1 MRKRNVLMMVAALC
15 FLLGGLCNAAMASE
29 SNPTRYWG
37 FEFGETTMQKLA
49 SAQNDW
55 YGSSSSYYYTS
66 YSGGE
71 EISLSCVDSEGNVYN
86 IPELEGI
93 TFGCLDGY
101 EGNSYQIYLYTDGS
115 NRIRLNK
122 NYVYMK
128 FSNLCEGMRI
138 KIHYKSASSSSYRG
152 FSCSSGNAV
161 YESGSETTDGT
172 EADVVY
178 VVTKSGDV
186 SLLPTN
192 GVYVYSVDMDTKK
205 WLVQLQS
212 EVETYLL
219 ELGDY
224 AGLKAELQA
233 ALDASNPAEDTDE
246 VTVAGLYS
254 NLNSVY
260 SSVKNAVD
268 CIAGLAAYITQ
279 AEEMVN
285 AGCSNDLSQALESAK
300 AFNSQTATS
309 AVCVETYENLTNSIA
324 IEKSYSVVTG
334 NWNFTETLLI
344 DRTYWFDIDHTN
356 KLAQF
361 KYPNLDNI
369 ESLIVPST
377 IVVNGEKY
385 VVVSIANSNGYWGSD
400 QFYNVKELLLPNT
413 IRKIGYYAFG
423 CYPNLSWME
432 LPENVE
438 VIEENAFN
446 YTSIYWIKLNSQV
459 PPTCTGNIGGTSF
472 KRLIIPNGTMHEYR
486 LSDYLGNYNLIT
498 ETPIEVSVNVVD
510 PGDLGRLVL
519 EKAGYLQEVNKLTV
533 TGELNSDDWASLK
546 DMSNVTDLDISGIVN
561 THIPS
566 SQFYDNWALE
576 NVKFPNGLKSIG
588 NEAFYGMGII
598 EIVLPEGLETIGNY
612 AFNNCNNATKIELPS
627 TLKTIGYY
635 AFAENSSVKSVVIPN
650 SVTSIG
656 RYAFNDCFGLE
667 ELVLSE
673 NITEIREHSF
683 AYTKIKTLNI
693 PENVTTIWD
702 GAFYSCKKLSQVNL
716 NDGLKT
722 IASNAFAYCDSIKH
736 IDFNEGLQT
745 IGDNAFYDCDG
756 LTEVTLPSSLTYC
769 TSSPFTNCR
778 NLKKINARSVIPPTT
793 NGYCPLDGVSLNSVV
808 LTVPVWSVQEYQLA
822 EGWNQFMTVEA
833 SDYLPQNVVI
843 NKNFVFSLT
852 QAFADDYKP
861 NINLEM
867 TSAWFTDSWNYNDYQ
882 RGNLTISS
890 QSKLNVND
898 FNFISS
904 PYAKYHYDYGRY
916 HDYWSTTEVNPTCL
930 LVNGEMRAENVNMR
944 MKLYKSKWQ
953 FVSFPFDVKV
963 SDIVPVDPETQWVI
977 REYSGANRA
986 EGLLDTTWV
995 NIKGESVLSAGKGY
1009 IMHCYNNSDSYVVD
1023 FDITPYKQSVN
1034 RQGLFF
1040 AEDKTVALEE
1050 HLAEFE
1056 HNRSW
1061 NLIGNPYPTFYD
1073 TRFLGFESPITV
1085 WNSYTNS
1092 YYAYSPVDDSY
1103 ILDPNEAFFVQ
1114 RPIDQEN
1121 MTFAKEG
1128 RQVHRHVR
1136 TLEQNIRANAYQVMA
1151 PRSVYNLTLGDENMS
1166 DRTRIVI
1173 NEAAELGYEL
1183 NCDASKFMS
1192 DNAQM
1197 PQLYT
1202 LNGDVRY
1209 AINERPLAGGEVALG
1224 CRLPKDGTY
1233 TIALETNIE
1242 GEVYIEDRLTGEIVL
1257 LTSEGYSFTANAGE
1271 YMTRFVVHFGP
1282 VAPTGIDG
1290 VGADAADKVSG
1301 VTLDG
1306 KAIGESYKGI
1316 VVNKNRKS
1324 FKK

>member
-1 MRKRNVLMMVAALC
+1 MRKRNVLMAVSAFTLVGLSAMAVGGGHLFNASGESKLSNNS
-15 FLLGGLCNAAMASE
+15 LIVTGMGGGLSDNTSDTDTLDTSAYELCGTYDDWTSTNQGQQGSVSSNEWEIIVPSSDAILSFDYMVSSE
-29 SNPTRYWG
+29 GGCDILNVII
-37 FEFGETTMQKLA
+37 
-49 SAQNDW
+49 ND
-55 YGSSSSYYYTS
+55 GSSDRTLVETSGDEKGSTTFKFSTAGTYKLTAQYRKDGSVDNGLDIGSVSNIKLLVNNPIGVARDYLSEIEGKAGLVAELTAAIDKAEAAEDTLKYEEYRNLSIVLANVKKANSYYPQMQVDIAEGDSLLTT
-66 YSGGE
+66 GE
-71 EISLSCVDSEGNVYN
+71 FEGLADALNN
-86 IPELEGI
+86 AKELDVS
-93 TFGCLDGY
+93 T
-101 EGNSYQIYLYTDGS
+101 
-115 NRIRLNK
+115 
-122 NYVYMK
+122 
-128 FSNLCEGMRI
+128 
-138 KIHYKSASSSSYRG
+138 ASSSDYFYHYNNVRSAVSISKASLVDISEWAFG
-152 FSCSSGNAV
+152 DDVFSIDGLKYYIDSEHKLAKFFRPSSV
-161 YESGSETTDGT
+161 ETT
-172 EADVVY
+172 
-178 VVTKSGDV
+178 
-186 SLLPTN
+186 
-192 GVYVYSVDMDTKK
+192 
-205 WLVQLQS
+205 
-212 EVETYLL
+212 
-219 ELGDY
+219 
-224 AGLKAELQA
+224 
-233 ALDASNPAEDTDE
+233 
-246 VTVAGLYS
+246 
-254 NLNSVY
+254 
-260 SSVKNAVD
+260 
-268 CIAGLAAYITQ
+268 
-279 AEEMVN
+279 
-285 AGCSNDLSQALESAK
+285 
-300 AFNSQTATS
+300 
-309 AVCVETYENLTNSIA
+309 SI
-324 IEKSYSVVTG
+324 V
-334 NWNFTETLLI
+334 
-344 DRTYWFDIDHTN
+344 
-356 KLAQF
+356 
-361 KYPNLDNI
+361 
-369 ESLIVPST
+369 VPST
-377 IVVNGEKY
+377 INIGGDVYTVVAIGNYNYWWGE
-385 VVVSIANSNGYWGSD
+385 NCLNL
-400 QFYNVKELLLPNT
+400 KELILPNT
-413 IRKIGYYAFG
+413 IRLIGSYAFSG
-423 CYPNLSWME
+423 YPNLSWVE
-432 LPENVE
+432 LPKNVQ
-438 VIEENAFN
+438 VIQEAAFENAGN
-446 YTSIYWIKLNSQV
+446 LYWVKLNSQV

-472 KRLIIPNGTMHEYR
+472 KRLIIPDGTMHAYR
-486 LSDYLGNYNLIT
+486 LSNYLGNYNLVT
-498 ETPIEVSVNVVD
+498 ETPIEVSVNVAD

-533 TGELNSDDWASLK
+533 TGELNSDDWKSIK
-546 DMSNVTDLDISGIVN
+546 DMSNLIEIDLSEIVN
-561 THIPS
+561 TGIPS
-566 SQFYDNWALE
+566 SLFSNRWAIE
-576 NVKFPNGLKSIG
+576 KVKFPNGLKSIG
-588 NEAFYGMGII
+588 NEAFYSMGII
-598 EIVLPEGLETIGNY
+598 EIVLPEGLETIGDY
-612 AFNNCNNATKIELPS
+612 AFYNCNNATKIELPS

-656 RYAFNDCFGLE
+656 SYAFNNCSGLE

-673 NITEIREHSF
+673 NINDIREYSF

-693 PENVTTIWD
+693 PEKVSQIKE
-702 GAFYSCKKLSQVNL
+702 GAFYSCNKLSQVNL
-716 NDGLKT
+716 NNGLKT
-722 IASNAFAYCDSIKH
+722 IASSAFAYCDSIKH

-745 IGDNAFYDCDG
+745 IGNDAFYDCDG
-756 LTEVTLPSSLTYC
+756 LTELTLPSSLTYC
-769 TSSPFTNCR
+769 TASPFTNCR
-778 NLKKINARSVIPPTT
+778 NLKRINARSVIPPTT
-793 NGYCPLDGVSLNSVV
+793 NGYCPIDNVTLNDVV

-822 EGWNQFMTVEA
+822 EGWNQFKTVEA

-852 QAFADDYKP
+852 QAFVDDYKP

-867 TSAWFTDSWNYNDYQ
+867 TNARFTDSWNYDDYQ

-898 FNFISS
+898 FNFVSS

-916 HDYWSTTEVNPTCL
+916 YDYWNTTEVNPTCL

-1009 IMHCYNNSDSYVVD
+1009 IMHCYNNSNTNVVD
-1023 FDITPYKQSVN
+1023 FDITPYKESVN

-1121 MTFAKEG
+1121 MTLAKEG
-1128 RQVHRHVR
+1128 RQVHRHIR
-1136 TLEQNIRANAYQVMA
+1136 TLEQNNRANAYQVMA
-1151 PRSVYNLTLGDENMS
+1151 PRCVYNLTLGDENMS

-1173 NEAAELGYEL
+1173 NEAAEPGYEL
-1183 NCDASKFMS
+1183 NRDASKFMS

-1202 LNGDVRY
+1202 LNGEVRY
-1209 AINERPLAGGEVALG
+1209 AINERPLACGEVALG

-1271 YMTRFVVHFGP
+1271 YLTRFVVHFGP

-1290 VGADAADKVSG
+1290 VDVDADGKVSG

-1306 KAIGESYKGI
+1306 KAVGESYKGI

>member
-1 MRKRNVLMMVAALC
+1 MRKRNVLMAVSAFTLVGLSAMAVGGGHLFNASGESKLSNNS
-15 FLLGGLCNAAMASE
+15 LIVTGMGGGLSDNTSDTDTLDTSAYELCGTYDDWTSTNQGQQGSVSSNEWEIIVPSSDAILSFDYMVSSE
-29 SNPTRYWG
+29 GGCDILNVII
-37 FEFGETTMQKLA
+37 
-49 SAQNDW
+49 ND
-55 YGSSSSYYYTS
+55 GSSDRTLVETSGDEKGSTTFKFSTAGTYKLTAQYRKDGSVDNGLDIGSVSNIKLLVNNPIGVARDYLSEIEGKAGLVAELTAAIDKAEAAEDTLKYEEYRNLSIVLANVKKANSYYPQMQVDIAEGDSLLTT
-66 YSGGE
+66 GE
-71 EISLSCVDSEGNVYN
+71 FEGLADALNN
-86 IPELEGI
+86 AKELDVS
-93 TFGCLDGY
+93 T
-101 EGNSYQIYLYTDGS
+101 
-115 NRIRLNK
+115 
-122 NYVYMK
+122 
-128 FSNLCEGMRI
+128 
-138 KIHYKSASSSSYRG
+138 ASSSDYFYHYNNVRSAVSISKASLVDISEWAFG
-152 FSCSSGNAV
+152 DDVFSIDGLKYYIDSEHKLAKFFRPSSV
-161 YESGSETTDGT
+161 ETT
-172 EADVVY
+172 
-178 VVTKSGDV
+178 
-186 SLLPTN
+186 
-192 GVYVYSVDMDTKK
+192 
-205 WLVQLQS
+205 
-212 EVETYLL
+212 
-219 ELGDY
+219 
-224 AGLKAELQA
+224 
-233 ALDASNPAEDTDE
+233 
-246 VTVAGLYS
+246 
-254 NLNSVY
+254 
-260 SSVKNAVD
+260 
-268 CIAGLAAYITQ
+268 
-279 AEEMVN
+279 
-285 AGCSNDLSQALESAK
+285 
-300 AFNSQTATS
+300 
-309 AVCVETYENLTNSIA
+309 SI
-324 IEKSYSVVTG
+324 V
-334 NWNFTETLLI
+334 
-344 DRTYWFDIDHTN
+344 
-356 KLAQF
+356 
-361 KYPNLDNI
+361 
-369 ESLIVPST
+369 VPST
-377 IVVNGEKY
+377 INIGGDVYTVVAIGNYNYWWGE
-385 VVVSIANSNGYWGSD
+385 NCLNL
-400 QFYNVKELLLPNT
+400 KELILPNT
-413 IRKIGYYAFG
+413 IRLIGSYAFRE
-423 CYPNLSWME
+423 YPNLSWVE
-432 LPENVE
+432 LPKNVQ
-438 VIEENAFN
+438 VIQEAAFENAGN
-446 YTSIYWIKLNSQV
+446 LYWVKLNSQV

-472 KRLIIPNGTMHEYR
+472 KRLIIPDGTMHAYR
-486 LSDYLGNYNLIT
+486 LSNYLGNYNLVT
-498 ETPIEVSVNVVD
+498 ETPIEVSVNVAD

-533 TGELNSDDWASLK
+533 TGELNSDDWKSIK
-546 DMSNVTDLDISGIVN
+546 DMSNLIEIDLSEIVN
-561 THIPS
+561 TGIPS
-566 SQFYDNWALE
+566 SLFSNRWAIE
-576 NVKFPNGLKSIG
+576 KVKFPNGLKSIG
-588 NEAFYGMGII
+588 NEAFYSMGII
-598 EIVLPEGLETIGNY
+598 EIVLPEGLETIGDY
-612 AFNNCNNATKIELPS
+612 AFYNCNNATKIELPS

-656 RYAFNDCFGLE
+656 SYAFNNCSGLE

-673 NITEIREHSF
+673 NINDIREYSF

-693 PENVTTIWD
+693 PEKVSQIKE
-702 GAFYSCKKLSQVNL
+702 GAFYSCNKLSQVNL
-716 NDGLKT
+716 NNGLKT
-722 IASNAFAYCDSIKH
+722 IASSAFAYCDSIKH

-745 IGDNAFYDCDG
+745 IGNDAFYDCDG
-756 LTEVTLPSSLTYC
+756 LTELTLPSSLTYC
-769 TSSPFTNCR
+769 TASPFTNCR
-778 NLKKINARSVIPPTT
+778 NLKRINARSVIPPTT
-793 NGYCPLDGVSLNSVV
+793 NGYCPIDNVTLNDVV

-822 EGWNQFMTVEA
+822 EGWNQFKTVEA

-852 QAFADDYKP
+852 QAFVDDYKP

-867 TSAWFTDSWNYNDYQ
+867 TNARFTDSWNYDDYQ

-898 FNFISS
+898 FNFVSS

-916 HDYWSTTEVNPTCL
+916 YDYWNTTEVNPTCL

-1009 IMHCYNNSDSYVVD
+1009 IMHCYNNSNTNVVD
-1023 FDITPYKQSVN
+1023 FDITPYKESVN

-1121 MTFAKEG
+1121 MTLAKEG
-1128 RQVHRHVR
+1128 RQVHRHIR
-1136 TLEQNIRANAYQVMA
+1136 TLEQNNRANAYQVMA
-1151 PRSVYNLTLGDENMS
+1151 PRCVYNLTLGDENMS

-1173 NEAAELGYEL
+1173 NEAAEPGYEL
-1183 NCDASKFMS
+1183 NRDASKFMS

-1202 LNGDVRY
+1202 LNGEVRY

-1271 YMTRFVVHFGP
+1271 YLTRFVVHFGP

-1290 VGADAADKVSG
+1290 VDVDADGKVSG

-1306 KAIGESYKGI
+1306 KAVGESYKGI

>member
-1 MRKRNVLMMVAALC
+1 MRKRNVLMAVSAFTLVGLSAMAVGGGHLFNASGESKLSNNS
-15 FLLGGLCNAAMASE
+15 LIVTGMGGGLSDNTSDTDTLDTSAYELCGTYDDWTSTNQGQQGSVSSNEWEIIVPSSDAILSFDYMVSSE
-29 SNPTRYWG
+29 GGCDILSVII
-37 FEFGETTMQKLA
+37 
-49 SAQNDW
+49 ND
-55 YGSSSSYYYTS
+55 GSSDRTLVETSGDEKGSTTFKFSTAGTYKLTAQYRKDGSVDNGLDIGSVSNIKLLVNNPIGVARDYLSEIEGKAGLVAELTAAIDKAEAAEDTLKYEEYRNLSIVLANVKKANSYYPQMQVDIAEGDSLLTT
-66 YSGGE
+66 GE
-71 EISLSCVDSEGNVYN
+71 FEGLADALNN
-86 IPELEGI
+86 AKELDVS
-93 TFGCLDGY
+93 T
-101 EGNSYQIYLYTDGS
+101 
-115 NRIRLNK
+115 
-122 NYVYMK
+122 
-128 FSNLCEGMRI
+128 
-138 KIHYKSASSSSYRG
+138 ASSSDYFYHYNNVRSAVSISKASLVDISEWAFG
-152 FSCSSGNAV
+152 DDVFSIDGLKYYIDSEHKLAKFFRPSSV
-161 YESGSETTDGT
+161 ETT
-172 EADVVY
+172 
-178 VVTKSGDV
+178 
-186 SLLPTN
+186 
-192 GVYVYSVDMDTKK
+192 
-205 WLVQLQS
+205 
-212 EVETYLL
+212 
-219 ELGDY
+219 
-224 AGLKAELQA
+224 
-233 ALDASNPAEDTDE
+233 
-246 VTVAGLYS
+246 
-254 NLNSVY
+254 
-260 SSVKNAVD
+260 
-268 CIAGLAAYITQ
+268 
-279 AEEMVN
+279 
-285 AGCSNDLSQALESAK
+285 
-300 AFNSQTATS
+300 
-309 AVCVETYENLTNSIA
+309 SI
-324 IEKSYSVVTG
+324 V
-334 NWNFTETLLI
+334 
-344 DRTYWFDIDHTN
+344 
-356 KLAQF
+356 
-361 KYPNLDNI
+361 
-369 ESLIVPST
+369 VPST
-377 IVVNGEKY
+377 INIGGDVYTVVAIGNYNYWWGE
-385 VVVSIANSNGYWGSD
+385 NCLNL
-400 QFYNVKELLLPNT
+400 KELILPNT
-413 IRKIGYYAFG
+413 IRLIGSYAFRE
-423 CYPNLSWME
+423 YPNLSWVE
-432 LPENVE
+432 LPKNVQ
-438 VIEENAFN
+438 VIQEAAFENAGN
-446 YTSIYWIKLNSQV
+446 LYWVKLNSQV

-472 KRLIIPNGTMHEYR
+472 KRLIIPDGTMHAYR
-486 LSDYLGNYNLIT
+486 LSNYLGNYNLVT
-498 ETPIEVSVNVVD
+498 ETPIEVSVNVAD

-533 TGELNSDDWASLK
+533 TGELNSDDWKSIK
-546 DMSNVTDLDISGIVN
+546 DMSNLIEIDLSEIVN
-561 THIPS
+561 TGIPS
-566 SQFYDNWALE
+566 SLFSNRWAIE
-576 NVKFPNGLKSIG
+576 KVKFPNGLKSIG
-588 NEAFYGMGII
+588 NEAFYSMGII
-598 EIVLPEGLETIGNY
+598 EIVLPEGLETIGDY
-612 AFNNCNNATKIELPS
+612 AFYNCNNATKIELPS

-656 RYAFNDCFGLE
+656 SYAFNNCSGLE

-673 NITEIREHSF
+673 NINDIREYSF

-693 PENVTTIWD
+693 PEKVSQIKE
-702 GAFYSCKKLSQVNL
+702 GAFYSCNKLSQVNL
-716 NDGLKT
+716 NNGLKT
-722 IASNAFAYCDSIKH
+722 IASSAFAYCDSIKH

-745 IGDNAFYDCDG
+745 IGNDAFYDCDG
-756 LTEVTLPSSLTYC
+756 LTELTLPSSLTYC
-769 TSSPFTNCR
+769 TASPFTNCR
-778 NLKKINARSVIPPTT
+778 NLKRINARSVIPPTT
-793 NGYCPLDGVSLNSVV
+793 NGYCPIDNVTLNDVV

-822 EGWNQFMTVEA
+822 EGWNQFKTVEA

-852 QAFADDYKP
+852 QAFVDDYKP

-867 TSAWFTDSWNYNDYQ
+867 TNARFTDSWNYDDYQ

-898 FNFISS
+898 FNFVSS

-916 HDYWSTTEVNPTCL
+916 YDYWNTTEVNPTCL

-1009 IMHCYNNSDSYVVD
+1009 IMHCYNNSNTNVVD
-1023 FDITPYKQSVN
+1023 FDITPYKESVN

-1040 AEDKTVALEE
+1040 ADNKTVALEE
-1050 HLAEFE
+1050 HLSEFE

-1121 MTFAKEG
+1121 MTLAKEG
-1128 RQVHRHVR
+1128 RQVHRHIR
-1136 TLEQNIRANAYQVMA
+1136 TLEQNNRANAYQVMA
-1151 PRSVYNLTLGDENMS
+1151 PRCVYNLTLGDENMS

-1173 NEAAELGYEL
+1173 NEAAEPGYEL
-1183 NCDASKFMS
+1183 NRDASKFMS

-1202 LNGDVRY
+1202 LNGEVRY

-1242 GEVYIEDRLTGEIVL
+1242 GEVYVEDRLTGEIVL

-1271 YMTRFVVHFGP
+1271 YLTRFVVHFGP

-1290 VGADAADKVSG
+1290 VDVDADGKVSG

-1306 KAIGESYKGI
+1306 KAVGESYKGI